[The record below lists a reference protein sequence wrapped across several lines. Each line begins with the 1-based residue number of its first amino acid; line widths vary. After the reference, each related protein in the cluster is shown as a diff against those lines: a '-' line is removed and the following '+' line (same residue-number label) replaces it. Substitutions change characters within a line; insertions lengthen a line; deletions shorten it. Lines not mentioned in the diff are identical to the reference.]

1 MELNTLE
8 AFQGV
13 VRQGELIALLPK
25 SAVINVQQDS
35 TLAVRSLE
43 KLPESVASSNK
54 LVGSISALD
63 SKWTR
68 QVVLVT
74 TRDRLEIPPIQH
86 FCKLVRQLDMPT
98 VQAWNVQL
106 PALAQA

>member
-1 MELNTLE
+1 
-8 AFQGV
+8 
-13 VRQGELIALLPK
+13 
-25 SAVINVQQDS
+25 
-35 TLAVRSLE
+35 
-43 KLPESVASSNK
+43 
-54 LVGSISALD
+54 LD

-74 TRDRLEIPPIQH
+74 TRDRLDIPPIQH
-86 FCKLVRQLDMPT
+86 FCQLVRQLDMPT